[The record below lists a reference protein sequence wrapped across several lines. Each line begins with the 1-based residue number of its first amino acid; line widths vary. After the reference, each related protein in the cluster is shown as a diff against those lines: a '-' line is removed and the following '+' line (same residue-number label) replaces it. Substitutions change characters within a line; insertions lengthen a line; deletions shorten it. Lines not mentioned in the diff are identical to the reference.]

1 MKEQVEARHNPGVY
15 ALDGRG
21 RETLVHLYQGGDYE
35 LADIV
40 EFFQLG
46 RLEEADGED
55 ETVQVLTAKELLT
68 LNRRRYHRDFWA
80 LRDVSFEVERGATFC
95 IVGENGSGKSTALQL
110 AASIFPPTLGEVEIN
125 GRVSSLL
132 EPVAGGAVDR
142 VAF

>member
-1 MKEQVEARHNPGVY
+1 MKEQVEARDNPGVY

-55 ETVQVLTAKELLT
+55 ETVLVLTAKELRT
-68 LNRRRYHRDFWA
+68 LKTMADAYSFDYQEPFIEMCLEMRRFADQFGGGPGGPAGTEMRF
-80 LRDVSFEVERGATFC
+80 
-95 IVGENGSGKSTALQL
+95 TAN
-110 AASIFPPTLGEVEIN
+110 F
-125 GRVSSLL
+125 
-132 EPVAGGAVDR
+132 
-142 VAF
+142 

>member
-1 MKEQVEARHNPGVY
+1 MKEQVEARQDPGVY

-55 ETVQVLTAKELLT
+55 ETVLVLTAKELRT
-68 LNRRRYHRDFWA
+68 LKTMADAY
-80 LRDVSFEVERGATFC
+80 SFDYEEPFIEMCLEMKRFADQFGGGPA
-95 IVGENGSGKSTALQL
+95 STKMLFTAN
-110 AASIFPPTLGEVEIN
+110 F
-125 GRVSSLL
+125 
-132 EPVAGGAVDR
+132 
-142 VAF
+142 